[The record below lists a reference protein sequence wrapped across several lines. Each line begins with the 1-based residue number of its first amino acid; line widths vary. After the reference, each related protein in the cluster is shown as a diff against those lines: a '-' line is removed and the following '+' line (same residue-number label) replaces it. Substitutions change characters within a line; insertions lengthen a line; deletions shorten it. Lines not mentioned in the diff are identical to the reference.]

1 MTVKRKSH
9 NLDSALLERAK
20 RVLGA
25 QTETETIHEA
35 LRSVVIGEEAMSA
48 LLAVRG
54 RRTFRK
60 EFEQEMRREARRK

>member
-9 NLDSALLERAK
+9 NLDSALLNRAK

-25 QTETETIHEA
+25 RTETEAIHEA

-54 RRTFRK
+54 RRIFRK
-60 EFEQEMRREARRK
+60 DFEEEMGRELRRK